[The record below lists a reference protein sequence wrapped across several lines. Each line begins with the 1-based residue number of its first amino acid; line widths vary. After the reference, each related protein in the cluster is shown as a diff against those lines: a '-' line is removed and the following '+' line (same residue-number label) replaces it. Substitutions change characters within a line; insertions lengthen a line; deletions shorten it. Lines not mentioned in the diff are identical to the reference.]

1 MSRRKGNKMQ
11 NKRVELKNKIKR
23 IAKAALAL
31 LMSLVMPLTSIPASA
46 AENHEM
52 LDPDRIGSISITF
65 TYYDETAKETKP
77 VTGGNSVGLY
87 KVADVIV
94 DNGFKFV
101 TDERFAGVG
110 EIPNTDD
117 ALDAANL
124 DLAEKMAA
132 IAKSYDFDV
141 QPKAMDAQ
149 GTVSFDGLEVGLY
162 LVMQDAQGT
171 GDNKLTIAPFL
182 ITVPQRNPD
191 GSLSYDVIAKA
202 KPIGVAK
209 EKVTPPP
216 TPRRLPQ
223 TGQMWWPVSVLAT
236 VGVVLLTFGF
246 VRKMKNKN

>member
-1 MSRRKGNKMQ
+1 MH
-11 NKRVELKNKIKR
+11 NKRVELKNKIKG

-31 LMSLVMPLTSIPASA
+31 SMSLLMPLTSIPVSA
-46 AENHEM
+46 AESHEM

-65 TYYDETAKETKP
+65 TYYDETAKTTKP

-87 KVADVIV
+87 KVANVIV

-101 TDERFAGVG
+101 TDERFAGAG
-110 EIPNTDD
+110 TIPDTDE

-149 GTVSFDGLEVGLY
+149 GTVSFDGLEIGLY

-223 TGQMWWPVSVLAT
+223 TGQMWWPV
-236 VGVVLLTFGF
+236 VLLAGLGVIAFCFGMI
-246 VRKMKNKN
+246 RKNRQ

>member
-1 MSRRKGNKMQ
+1 MQ
-11 NKRVELKNKIKR
+11 NKRVELKNKIKG

-31 LMSLVMPLTSIPASA
+31 SMSLVMPLTSIPASA

-65 TYYDETAKETKP
+65 SYYDETAKETKP

-101 TDERFAGVG
+101 TDERFAGAG
-110 EIPNTDD
+110 TIPDTDE

-132 IAKSYDFDV
+132 TAKSYAYDV

-149 GTVSFDGLEVGLY
+149 GKVSFEGLEVGLY
-162 LVMQDAQGT
+162 LVVQAAQGE
-171 GDNKLTIAPFL
+171 GDNKFVLTPFL
-182 ITVPQRNPD
+182 ITIPQKNPD
-191 GSLSYDVIAKA
+191 GSLVYDVDAQS
-202 KPIGVAK
+202 KPLGIG
-209 EKVTPPP
+209 KVVPTPPSPP
-216 TPRRLPQ
+216 TPSHLPQ
-223 TGQMWWPVSVLAT
+223 TGQMWWPV
-236 VGVVLLTFGF
+236 VLLAGLGVIAFCFGMI
-246 VRKMKNKN
+246 RKNRQ

>member
-1 MSRRKGNKMQ
+1 MH
-11 NKRVELKNKIKR
+11 NKRVELKNKIKG

-31 LMSLVMPLTSIPASA
+31 SMSLLMPLTSIPVSA
-46 AENHEM
+46 AESHEM

-65 TYYDETAKETKP
+65 TYYDETAKTTKP

-87 KVADVIV
+87 KVANVIV

-101 TDERFAGVG
+101 TDERFAGAG
-110 EIPNTDD
+110 TIPDTDE

-149 GTVSFDGLEVGLY
+149 GTVSFDGLEIGLY

-223 TGQMWWPVSVLAT
+223 TGQLWWPVMALGGL
-236 VGVVLLTFGF
+236 GVIVFCFGMI
-246 VRKMKNKN
+246 RKNRQ

>member
-1 MSRRKGNKMQ
+1 MQ
-11 NKRVELKNKIKR
+11 NKRVELKNKIKG

-31 LMSLVMPLTSIPASA
+31 SMSLVMPLTSIPVSA

-87 KVADVIV
+87 EVADVIV

-101 TDERFAGVG
+101 TDERFAGAG
-110 EIPNTDD
+110 TIPDTDE

-132 IAKSYDFDV
+132 TAKSYAYDV

-149 GTVSFDGLEVGLY
+149 GKVSFEGLEVGLY
-162 LVMQDAQGT
+162 LVVQAAQGE
-171 GDNKLTIAPFL
+171 GDNKFVLTPFL
-182 ITVPQRNPD
+182 ITIPQKNPD
-191 GSLSYDVIAKA
+191 GSLVYDVDAQS
-202 KPIGVAK
+202 KPLGIG
-209 EKVTPPP
+209 KVVPTPPSPP
-216 TPRRLPQ
+216 TPSHLPQ
-223 TGQMWWPVSVLAT
+223 TGQMWWPV
-236 VGVVLLTFGF
+236 VLLAGLGVIAFCFGMI
-246 VRKMKNKN
+246 RKNRQ

>member
-1 MSRRKGNKMQ
+1 MH
-11 NKRVELKNKIKR
+11 NKRVELKNKIKG

-31 LMSLVMPLTSIPASA
+31 SMSLLMPLTSIPVSA
-46 AENHEM
+46 AESHEM

-65 TYYDETAKETKP
+65 TYYDETAKTTKP

-87 KVADVIV
+87 KVANVIV

-101 TDERFAGVG
+101 TDERFAGAG
-110 EIPNTDD
+110 TIPDTDE

-141 QPKAMDAQ
+141 QPTALDAQ
-149 GTVSFDGLEVGLY
+149 GTVSFDGLEIGLY

-223 TGQMWWPVSVLAT
+223 TGQMWWPV
-236 VGVVLLTFGF
+236 VLLAGLGVIAFCFGMI
-246 VRKMKNKN
+246 RKNRQ